1 MIWRQTKN
9 PYFILVSEIMLQQ
22 TNVSRVTKKYIQFIR
37 EFPTIESLAN
47 APLSDVLVI
56 WNGLGYNNRAKYLKL
71 SAMKIFSYYQN
82 KFPEEIKILSTL
94 PGIGKATAAA
104 ILTYAFNKP
113 IPYIETNVRTVFIY
127 HFFSQ
132 KKKVSDKELEP
143 LVEKALEIEN
153 PREWYWALMDYGSYL
168 KKIYGNLSQKSSQ
181 YQKQS
186 QFNGSRRQ
194 MRSAIIKLLIEKK
207 ELSKENI
214 LKFSGFTTEK
224 ITEVLNLLK
233 NDNLIKNVRDMYS
246 LAI

>member
-1 MIWRQTKN
+1 
-9 PYFILVSEIMLQQ
+9 
-22 TNVSRVTKKYIQFIR
+22 
-37 EFPTIESLAN
+37 
-47 APLSDVLVI
+47 
-56 WNGLGYNNRAKYLKL
+56 
-71 SAMKIFSYYQN
+71 
-82 KFPEEIKILSTL
+82 
-94 PGIGKATAAA
+94 
-104 ILTYAFNKP
+104 
-113 IPYIETNVRTVFIY
+113 
-127 HFFSQ
+127 
-132 KKKVSDKELEP
+132 
-143 LVEKALEIEN
+143 
-153 PREWYWALMDYGSYL
+153 MDYGSYL